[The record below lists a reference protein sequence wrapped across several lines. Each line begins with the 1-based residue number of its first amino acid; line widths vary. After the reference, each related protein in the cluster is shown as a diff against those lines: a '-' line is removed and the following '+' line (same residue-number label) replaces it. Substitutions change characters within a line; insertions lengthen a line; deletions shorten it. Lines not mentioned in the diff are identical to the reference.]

1 MKIDQQNLQQTGG
14 AGGAQQAGGS
24 QQVTNGRGGS
34 VTRSPYGFGSDSVEL
49 SSLSAAV
56 RSYTTPSPDR
66 ASSLAQLGQVVQSGR
81 YQVDARAVSQGL
93 INDALLP

>member
-1 MKIDQQNLQQTGG
+1 MKIDQQNLQQS
-14 AGGAQQAGGS
+14 GGAQQTGGA
-24 QQVTNGRGGS
+24 QQVTGGRGGFS
-34 VTRSPYGFGSDSVEL
+34 SRGAYGVGGDSVEL

-56 RSYTTPSPDR
+56 QSYTTQSSDR
-66 ASSLAQLGQVVQSGR
+66 ASSLEQLGQVVQSGR